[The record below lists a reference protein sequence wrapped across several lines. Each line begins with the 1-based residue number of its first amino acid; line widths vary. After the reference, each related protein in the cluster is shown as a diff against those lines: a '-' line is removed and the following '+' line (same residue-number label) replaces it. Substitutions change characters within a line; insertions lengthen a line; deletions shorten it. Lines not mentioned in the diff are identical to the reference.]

1 MEGRPTRAMALP
13 TAPASAPAPAPTSSA
28 PRPRHCAPAVYMV
41 VAITPPVKTTVPTEY
56 TPSRMLVAT
65 TRVTTLRRA
74 LPPLPSVIAEG
85 KALGDTTP
93 LADPAVVA
101 KLKEEYQEDNS

>member
-74 LPPLPSVIAEG
+74 LPPLPFVISTLPG
-85 KALGDTTP
+85 QIVSKASGRTVDLSHIASR
-93 LADPAVVA
+93 L
-101 KLKEEYQEDNS
+101 LR